1 MPARSHHPPLISI
14 GQGEYRRDFP
24 VRGGTPDASKS
35 ATIEFRFLSRE
46 PADVYHAKS
55 GDFLT
60 SHTLNDF
67 RRCPLMYRKKELGLV
82 PERDTAA
89 YLIGRAAHALVLEG
103 RERYER
109 EFAVGGPINPKTGQP
124 FGSQTKAFAEW
135 AAQQG
140 KPVLSDAQA
149 ALVEQMAAAV
159 REHGV
164 AAAMLADGVAEG
176 VVRARYGEF
185 PCQARIDWINP
196 QVEIGIVDLKTC
208 DHLDEFELAVR
219 AFDYVHQVAFYRALV
234 ALVSSHVLPVH
245 IVAVEK
251 REPFRCGAWRVLPSV
266 LDEAQRQNEAAM
278 AELQRCRAT
287 GNWFTRYEELRVI
300 DRL

>member
-1 MPARSHHPPLISI
+1 MTTVPLN
-14 GQGEYRRDFP
+14 
-24 VRGGTPDASKS
+24 
-35 ATIEFRFLSRE
+35 FLIRE

-89 YLIGRAAHALVLEG
+89 YLIGRAAHSLILEG

-124 FGSQTKAFAEW
+124 FGSQTKTFAEW
-135 AAQQG
+135 AARQSRS
-140 KPVLSDAQA
+140 VLSDAQG

-159 REHGV
+159 RAHCV
-164 AAAMLADGVAEG
+164 AGPLFADGVAEG

-196 QVEIGIVDLKTC
+196 HTDVGIVDLKTC

-219 AFDYVHQVAFYRALV
+219 AFDYIYQVAFYRALV
-234 ALVSSHVLPVH
+234 ALVSGHVLPVH

-266 LDEAQRQNEAAM
+266 LDEAQQQNEAAM

>member
-1 MPARSHHPPLISI
+1 VTTVPLN
-14 GQGEYRRDFP
+14 
-24 VRGGTPDASKS
+24 
-35 ATIEFRFLSRE
+35 FLIRE

-89 YLIGRAAHALVLEG
+89 YLIGRAAHSLILEG

-124 FGSQTKAFAEW
+124 FGSQTKTFAEW
-135 AAQQG
+135 AARQS

-149 ALVEQMAAAV
+149 AIVEQAAAAV

-164 AAAMLADGVAEG
+164 AATLLADGVAEG

-185 PCQARIDWINP
+185 SCQARIDWINP
-196 QVEIGIVDLKTC
+196 HTEVGIVDLKTC

-219 AFDYVHQVAFYRALV
+219 AFDYVHQVAFYRARV
-234 ALVSSHVLPVH
+234 ALVSGHVLPVH
-245 IVAVEK
+245 ILAVEK
-251 REPFRCGAWRVLPSV
+251 REPFRCGAWRILPAV

-278 AELQRCRAT
+278 VELQRCRAT

-300 DRL
+300 ERL